1 MNCPQCGCEIMNEE
15 AIICPSCGVPLEQEQ
30 TPPKKKK
37 KKPWWL
43 IVLLIL
49 GVLLLLPIVLVVV
62 AVIVVALVMVVTMLM
77 TTKTID
83 KATPME
89 PITTVT
95 TAYYE
100 EYDEYPEISIVTDA
114 PKTEPQT
121 VTMPLLV
128 GSDAEEAQAYLNG
141 LGLQVVLAQAYND
154 AAVGCVISQSHTDG
168 DVLMKGDTV
177 TLVVSEGPE
186 YQQKVVVVAP
196 QGSSYGKLVL
206 YDWADGVWNEF
217 FSCEASV
224 GKNGIGSDYG
234 EGKGISPEGEFKIGV
249 ALAASGVNTYDWPV
263 ERVTLDTCIVDDVNS
278 PYYNTIQSISS
289 LPDGVHYDTIGN
301 TLINGFSEVC
311 IFIEHNGNGYTSDGV
326 VAGKGSV
333 ITICSKSSALEPTA
347 GCVDIS
353 TGDMFALLS
362 MLDTAKNPHI
372 EIKAD

>member
-1 MNCPQCGCEIMNEE
+1 MNCPQCGCEITDEKAMT
-15 AIICPSCGVPLEQEQ
+15 CPSCGAGFEQEQ

-37 KKPWWL
+37 KPWL
-43 IVLLIL
+43 IILLIVIA
-49 GVLLLLPIVLVVV
+49 VLVIIPIVLVAIV
-62 AVIVVALVMVVTMLM
+62 AIAAVLGLGVFAFFNVNKQDEIAL
-77 TTKTID
+77 K
-83 KATPME
+83 E
-89 PITTVT
+89 PISTVT
-95 TAYYE
+95 TSYYE
-100 EYDEYPEISIVTDA
+100 DYDEYPDTTVI
-114 PKTEPQT
+114 TEVPQT
-121 VTMPLLV
+121 ESQAIVMPALI
-128 GSDAEEAQAYLNG
+128 GSDADEAQIYLNG
-141 LGLQVVLAQAYND
+141 LGLQVVLAQAYSD
-154 AAVGCVISQSHTDG
+154 AAVGCIISQSHADG
-168 DVLMKGDTV
+168 EVLMKGDTV

-217 FSCEASV
+217 FSCDASV
-224 GKNGIGSDYG
+224 GKNGIGADYG

-249 ALAASGVNTYDWPV
+249 ALAANGVNTYDWPV

-333 ITICSKSSALEPTA
+333 ITICSKSTALEPTA

-353 TGDMFALLS
+353 TADMFALLS
-362 MLDTAKNPHI
+362 MLDTTKNPHI